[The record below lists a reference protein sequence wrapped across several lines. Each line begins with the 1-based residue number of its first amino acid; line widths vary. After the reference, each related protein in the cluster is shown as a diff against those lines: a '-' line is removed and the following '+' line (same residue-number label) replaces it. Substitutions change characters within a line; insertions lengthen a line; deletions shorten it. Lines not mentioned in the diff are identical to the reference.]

1 MNFFSGS
8 SRAIGYK
15 KESTPPSRKK
25 QLGLLYGD
33 SESADEIH
41 EKFTADQVD
50 SVKKLLKD
58 LFL

>member
-1 MNFFSGS
+1 MNYLLGN
-8 SRAIGYK
+8 RAIASK
-15 KESTPPSRKK
+15 KENTPPNRKR

-33 SESADEIH
+33 TESADEIH
-41 EKFTADQVD
+41 EKFTDDQVD